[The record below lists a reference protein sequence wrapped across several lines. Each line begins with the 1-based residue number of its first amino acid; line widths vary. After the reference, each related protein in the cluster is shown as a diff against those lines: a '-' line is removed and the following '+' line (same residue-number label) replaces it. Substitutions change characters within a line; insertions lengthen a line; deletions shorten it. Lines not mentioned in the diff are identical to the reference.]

1 MDDLSMPSA
10 RARPRE
16 PVCKSTSWRAF
27 RVPLGRGSEQ
37 PRSAPSPRTSRSD
50 PRSSSRPGDPDA
62 APICPSRRQEPVLK
76 SPSSRVRESPSAGRH
91 QTPPPDGY
99 HWPFIYAGI
108 RIEVGSGLIKLS
120 GVEKMIL
127 HNAYGYI
134 CVYARVFSEKPPLR
148 FSLTAVHSRVGF

>member
-37 PRSAPSPRTSRSD
+37 PRSAPSPRSSQSD

-76 SPSSRVRESPSAGRH
+76 SPSARATLQEPSPGEQRLFVETCSWRPQRCIFQVFRSIESQKVYNSLHIFKFSR
-91 QTPPPDGY
+91 
-99 HWPFIYAGI
+99 
-108 RIEVGSGLIKLS
+108 SGDPK
-120 GVEKMIL
+120 
-127 HNAYGYI
+127 
-134 CVYARVFSEKPPLR
+134 
-148 FSLTAVHSRVGF
+148 SL